1 MGSLSKQWRGMTK
14 IALVLLA
21 ALLYF
26 PCFAPAQEPAP
37 PAPTAPSAS
46 GESGPD
52 TGSSSSKTKNRL
64 IPSFLII
71 GTVFNENALSFPRV
85 QIRIRRSGEKKFRW
99 ETYTDSRGEF
109 AVRVPPGFEYEVV
122 THMKSYADQ
131 TQHVDAKVDVQQ
143 RLSIKLEPQVQS
155 KAGAKS

>member
-1 MGSLSKQWRGMTK
+1 MTK
-14 IALVLLA
+14 ITLVLLA
-21 ALLYF
+21 ALLYVRGF
-26 PCFAPAQEPAP
+26 GPAQEPAP

-46 GESGPD
+46 GPSGQD

-109 AVRVPPGFEYEVV
+109 AVRVPPGFEYELM
-122 THMKSYADQ
+122 THMKKYADQ
-131 TQHVDAKVDVQQ
+131 TQQVDAKVNVQQ
-143 RLSIKLEPQVQS
+143 RLSIRLEPQGQL

>member
-1 MGSLSKQWRGMTK
+1 MGSPSKQWRGMTK
-14 IALVLLA
+14 TTLVLLA
-21 ALLYF
+21 ALYLPGF
-26 PCFAPAQEPAP
+26 VPAQEPVP
-37 PAPTAPSAS
+37 PAPTAPSAG
-46 GESGPD
+46 GESGQD
-52 TGSSSSKTKNRL
+52 TGSSSSKTKTRL

-122 THMKSYADQ
+122 TRVKKYADQ
-131 TQHVDAKVDVQQ
+131 TQHVDAKVEVQQ